1 MIGGLITIEVPSDN
15 FNDAERLE
23 FASRTLRDVVNSFN
37 AINRERIAS
46 NNASRGG
53 HGDGLIAVVNVQ
65 DTPPTLLAVALLQA
79 HTELERQ

>member
-1 MIGGLITIEVPSDN
+1 
-15 FNDAERLE
+15 
-23 FASRTLRDVVNSFN
+23 VNSFN

-46 NNASRGG
+46 NNASCRGDS
-53 HGDGLIAVVNVQ
+53 DGLIAVIYVQ